1 LPNSLAELETR
12 RAGLLQQFL
21 TLSDFRPGT
30 VSATPRRCGKPSC
43 HCAQPGAAG
52 HTQFRVLRKIKGKS
66 VAESFASPVAFR
78 QASEQVGE
86 FHRFQRLVAELTMI
100 NEQICR
106 LRPSEPDQAEWT
118 EEEKKRLLL
127 FIKKL
132 HAKSKRFSR

>member
-1 LPNSLAELETR
+1 MPNSLAELETR

-21 TLSDFRPGT
+21 TLGDFRPGT

-43 HCAQPGAAG
+43 HCAQTGAVG

-66 VAESFASPVAFR
+66 VAESFASPAAFR

-86 FHRFQRLVAELTMI
+86 FHRFQGLVAELTMI

-106 LRPSEPDQAEWT
+106 LQSSEPDHAEWT